1 MSELTKLE
9 KDKILIYLY
18 RNLKKIDFNNLNQ
31 DFFFKTINSVKF
43 LDNENL
49 IVQIADILFE
59 DLDKKFLKETK
70 LKVNKI
76 NKINKITQK
85 IHFLLS
91 VRFKIENKSSE
102 LINKVLAYLIK
113 NNKYDKVIT
122 YIYSVADSMWN
133 CSNDRSVDFN
143 YYSKRLILSFV
154 YSKILFI
161 KFFKTNLKQNEI
173 EKEISKSLDQVKII
187 SKFKLKLNFI
197 RSIEEFLSF
206 FTTQK
211 AGRGF

>member
-18 RNLKKIDFNNLNQ
+18 RNLKKIDFNNLNK
-31 DFFFKTINSVKF
+31 DLFFKTINSVKF

-49 IVQIADILFE
+49 IVQLADILFE

-70 LKVNKI
+70 LKV

-122 YIYSVADSMWN
+122 YIYSVADLMWN

-143 YYSKRLILSFV
+143 YYSKRLILSFI

-206 FTTQK
+206 FSTQK

>member
-18 RNLKKIDFNNLNQ
+18 HNLKKIDFNNLNQ

-70 LKVNKI
+70 LKV

>member
-31 DFFFKTINSVKF
+31 DLFFKTINSIKF

-49 IVQIADILFE
+49 IVQLADILFE

-70 LKVNKI
+70 LKI

-122 YIYSVADSMWN
+122 YIYSVADLMWN

-197 RSIEEFLSF
+197 RSIEEFFSF

>member
-1 MSELTKLE
+1 
-9 KDKILIYLY
+9 
-18 RNLKKIDFNNLNQ
+18 
-31 DFFFKTINSVKF
+31 
-43 LDNENL
+43 
-49 IVQIADILFE
+49 
-59 DLDKKFLKETK
+59 
-70 LKVNKI
+70 
-76 NKINKITQK
+76 
-85 IHFLLS
+85 
-91 VRFKIENKSSE
+91 
-102 LINKVLAYLIK
+102 
-113 NNKYDKVIT
+113 
-122 YIYSVADSMWN
+122 MWN

-197 RSIEEFLSF
+197 RSIEEFFSF

>member
-49 IVQIADILFE
+49 IVQIADIHFE

-70 LKVNKI
+70 LKV

>member
-59 DLDKKFLKETK
+59 DLDKKFLKETR
-70 LKVNKI
+70 LKV

-122 YIYSVADSMWN
+122 YIYSVADLMWN

-197 RSIEEFLSF
+197 RSIEEFFSF

>member
-1 MSELTKLE
+1 MSELTKIE
-9 KDKILIYLY
+9 KNKILIYLY
-18 RNLKKIDFNNLNQ
+18 RNFKKVDFNNLNQ
-31 DFFFKTINSVKF
+31 DFFFKRINSIKF

-49 IVQIADILFE
+49 FAKLADILFE

-70 LKVNKI
+70 LKVNKV
-76 NKINKITQK
+76 NKVTQK

-91 VRFKIENKSSE
+91 VRFKIENKSAE

-113 NNKYDKVIT
+113 NNKSKRVIT
-122 YIYSVADSMWN
+122 YIYSVSDLMWN

-154 YSKILFI
+154 YSKILFL
-161 KFFKTNLKQNEI
+161 KFFNTNLKQNEI
-173 EKEISKSLDQVKII
+173 EQEISKSLDQVKIL

-197 RSIEEFLSF
+197 ENTKEFLNL
-206 FTTQK
+206 FTAQK

>member
-76 NKINKITQK
+76 NKITQK

-122 YIYSVADSMWN
+122 YIYSVADLMWN

-161 KFFKTNLKQNEI
+161 NFFKTNLKQNEI

-197 RSIEEFLSF
+197 RSIEEFFSF

>member
-31 DFFFKTINSVKF
+31 DLFFKTINSVKF

-70 LKVNKI
+70 LKV

-197 RSIEEFLSF
+197 RSIEEFFSF

>member
-59 DLDKKFLKETK
+59 DLDKKFLKETR
-70 LKVNKI
+70 LKV

-197 RSIEEFLSF
+197 RSIEEFFSF

>member
-76 NKINKITQK
+76 NKITQK

-133 CSNDRSVDFN
+133 CSNDRSIDFN

-173 EKEISKSLDQVKII
+173 EEEISKSLDQVKII

>member
-76 NKINKITQK
+76 NKITQK

-122 YIYSVADSMWN
+122 YIYSVADLMWN

-206 FTTQK
+206 FSTQK

>member
-31 DFFFKTINSVKF
+31 DFFFKTINSDKF

-59 DLDKKFLKETK
+59 DLDKKFLKETR
-70 LKVNKI
+70 LKV

-122 YIYSVADSMWN
+122 YIYSVADLMWN

-161 KFFKTNLKQNEI
+161 KFFKTNLKKNEI

-197 RSIEEFLSF
+197 RSIEEFFSF

>member
-76 NKINKITQK
+76 NKISQK

>member
-1 MSELTKLE
+1 MSELTKIE
-9 KDKILIYLY
+9 KNKILIYLY
-18 RNLKKIDFNNLNQ
+18 RNFKKVDLNNLNQ
-31 DFFFKTINSVKF
+31 NFFFKRINSIKF

-49 IVQIADILFE
+49 FAKLADILFE

-70 LKVNKI
+70 LKVNKV
-76 NKINKITQK
+76 NKITQK

-91 VRFKIENKSSE
+91 VRFKIENKSAE

-113 NNKYDKVIT
+113 NNKSKRVIT
-122 YIYSVADSMWN
+122 YIYSVSDLMWN

-154 YSKILFI
+154 YSKILFL
-161 KFFKTNLKQNEI
+161 KFFNTNLKQNEI
-173 EKEISKSLDQVKII
+173 EQEISKSLDQVKIL

-197 RSIEEFLSF
+197 ENTKEFLNL
-206 FTTQK
+206 FTAQK

>member
-1 MSELTKLE
+1 MSELTKIE
-9 KDKILIYLY
+9 KNKILIYLY
-18 RNLKKIDFNNLNQ
+18 RNFKKVDLNNLNQ
-31 DFFFKTINSVKF
+31 NFFFKRINSIKF

-49 IVQIADILFE
+49 FAKLTDILFE

-70 LKVNKI
+70 LKVNKV
-76 NKINKITQK
+76 NKVTQK

-91 VRFKIENKSSE
+91 VRFKIENKSAE

-113 NNKYDKVIT
+113 NNKSKRVIT
-122 YIYSVADSMWN
+122 YIYSVSDLMWN

-154 YSKILFI
+154 YSKILFL
-161 KFFKTNLKQNEI
+161 KFFNTNLKQNEI
-173 EKEISKSLDQVKII
+173 EQEISKSLDQVKIL

-197 RSIEEFLSF
+197 ENTKEFLNL
-206 FTTQK
+206 FTAQK

>member
-76 NKINKITQK
+76 NKITQK

-91 VRFKIENKSSE
+91 VRFKIENKSAE

-113 NNKYDKVIT
+113 NNKSKRVIT
-122 YIYSVADSMWN
+122 YIYSVSDLMWN

>member
-9 KDKILIYLY
+9 KNKILIYLY
-18 RNLKKIDFNNLNQ
+18 RNFQKLDFNNLNQ
-31 DFFFKTINSVKF
+31 DLFFKKINSMKF

-49 IVQIADILFE
+49 IVQLADIFFE

-70 LKVNKI
+70 LKVNKV
-76 NKINKITQK
+76 NKITQK

-91 VRFKIENKSSE
+91 VRFRIENKNTD

-113 NNKYDKVIT
+113 NNKSNRVIA
-122 YIYSVADSMWN
+122 YIYSVSDLIWN

-154 YSKILFI
+154 YSKILFS
-161 KFFKTNLKQNEI
+161 KFFKKNLKQNEI
-173 EKEISKSLDQVKII
+173 EQQISKSLDQVKII

-197 RSIEEFLSF
+197 KNIKEFFSF
-206 FTTQK
+206 FTPQK

>member
-70 LKVNKI
+70 LKV

>member
-76 NKINKITQK
+76 NKITQK

-122 YIYSVADSMWN
+122 YIYSVADLMWN

-197 RSIEEFLSF
+197 RSIEEFFSF

>member
-31 DFFFKTINSVKF
+31 DLFFKTINSVKF

-49 IVQIADILFE
+49 IVQLADILFE

-70 LKVNKI
+70 LKV

-113 NNKYDKVIT
+113 NNKYNKVIT

>member
-1 MSELTKLE
+1 MPELTKPE
-9 KDKILIYLY
+9 KNKILIYLY
-18 RNLKKIDFNNLNQ
+18 RNFKKIDFNNLNQ
-31 DFFFKTINSVKF
+31 DLFFKRINSVKF

-49 IVQIADILFE
+49 IVQLADILFE
-59 DLDKKFLKETK
+59 DLDKKFLKETR
-70 LKVNKI
+70 LKV

-122 YIYSVADSMWN
+122 YIYSVADLMWN

-161 KFFKTNLKQNEI
+161 KFFKTNLKKNEI

-197 RSIEEFLSF
+197 RSIEEFFSF

>member
-1 MSELTKLE
+1 MSELTKIE
-9 KDKILIYLY
+9 KNKILIYLY
-18 RNLKKIDFNNLNQ
+18 RNFKKVDLNNLNQ
-31 DFFFKTINSVKF
+31 YFFFKRINSIKF

-49 IVQIADILFE
+49 FAKLADILFE

-70 LKVNKI
+70 LKVNKV
-76 NKINKITQK
+76 NKVTQK

-91 VRFKIENKSSE
+91 VRFKIENKSAE

-113 NNKYDKVIT
+113 NNKSKRVIT
-122 YIYSVADSMWN
+122 YIYSVSDLMWN

-154 YSKILFI
+154 YSKILFL
-161 KFFKTNLKQNEI
+161 KFFNTNLKQNEI
-173 EKEISKSLDQVKII
+173 EQEISKSLDQVKIL

-197 RSIEEFLSF
+197 ENTKEFLNL
-206 FTTQK
+206 FTAQK

>member
-18 RNLKKIDFNNLNQ
+18 RNLKKIDFNNLNK
-31 DFFFKTINSVKF
+31 DLFFKTINSVKF

-49 IVQIADILFE
+49 IVQLADILFE

-70 LKVNKI
+70 LKVNKV
-76 NKINKITQK
+76 NKITQK

-113 NNKYDKVIT
+113 NNKYNKVIT

>member
-1 MSELTKLE
+1 MTELTKLE
-9 KDKILIYLY
+9 KNKILIYLY
-18 RNLKKIDFNNLNQ
+18 RNFKKIDFNNLNQ
-31 DFFFKTINSVKF
+31 DLFFKRINLMKF

-49 IVQIADILFE
+49 FAKLVDILFE

-70 LKVNKI
+70 LKVNGV
-76 NKINKITQK
+76 NKISQK

-91 VRFKIENKSSE
+91 VRFKIENKSAE

-113 NNKYDKVIT
+113 NNKSKRVIT
-122 YIYSVADSMWN
+122 YIYSVSDLMWN

-143 YYSKRLILSFV
+143 YYSKRLILSLV
-154 YSKILFI
+154 YSKILFL
-161 KFFKTNLKQNEI
+161 KFFNTNLKQNEI
-173 EKEISKSLDQVKII
+173 EQEITKSLDHVKII

-197 RSIEEFLSF
+197 ENIKEFLNF
-206 FTTQK
+206 FTAQK

>member
-1 MSELTKLE
+1 MTELTKLE
-9 KDKILIYLY
+9 KNKILIYLY
-18 RNLKKIDFNNLNQ
+18 RNFKKIDFNNLNQ
-31 DFFFKTINSVKF
+31 DLFFKRINLMKF

-49 IVQIADILFE
+49 FAKLVDILFE

-70 LKVNKI
+70 LKVNKV
-76 NKINKITQK
+76 NKVTQK

-91 VRFKIENKSSE
+91 VRFKIENKSAE

-113 NNKYDKVIT
+113 NNKSKRVIT
-122 YIYSVADSMWN
+122 YIYSVSDLMWN

-143 YYSKRLILSFV
+143 YYSKRLILSLV
-154 YSKILFI
+154 YSKILFL
-161 KFFKTNLKQNEI
+161 KFFNTNLKQNEI
-173 EKEISKSLDQVKII
+173 EQEITKSLDQVKII

-197 RSIEEFLSF
+197 ENIKEFLNF
-206 FTTQK
+206 FTAQK

>member
-49 IVQIADILFE
+49 IVQLADILFE

-70 LKVNKI
+70 LKV

>member
-70 LKVNKI
+70 LKV

-173 EKEISKSLDQVKII
+173 EKEI
-187 SKFKLKLNFI
+187 
-197 RSIEEFLSF
+197 
-206 FTTQK
+206 
-211 AGRGF
+211 

>member
-31 DFFFKTINSVKF
+31 DLFFKTINSVKF

-49 IVQIADILFE
+49 IIQLSDILFE

-70 LKVNKI
+70 LKV

-122 YIYSVADSMWN
+122 YIYSVADLMWN

-173 EKEISKSLDQVKII
+173 KKEISKSLDQVKII

>member
-1 MSELTKLE
+1 MTELTKLE
-9 KDKILIYLY
+9 KNKILIYLY
-18 RNLKKIDFNNLNQ
+18 RNFKKIDFNNLNQ
-31 DFFFKTINSVKF
+31 DLFFKRINLMKF

-49 IVQIADILFE
+49 FAKLVDILFE

-70 LKVNKI
+70 LKVNGV
-76 NKINKITQK
+76 NKISQK

-91 VRFKIENKSSE
+91 VRFKIENKSAE

-113 NNKYDKVIT
+113 NNKSKRVIT
-122 YIYSVADSMWN
+122 YIYSVSDLMWN

-154 YSKILFI
+154 YSKILFL
-161 KFFKTNLKQNEI
+161 KFFNTNLKQNEI
-173 EKEISKSLDQVKII
+173 EQEISKSLDQVKIL

-197 RSIEEFLSF
+197 ENTKEFLNL
-206 FTTQK
+206 FTAQK

>member
-31 DFFFKTINSVKF
+31 DFFFKTINSDKF

-70 LKVNKI
+70 LKV

-122 YIYSVADSMWN
+122 YIYSVADLMWN

-161 KFFKTNLKQNEI
+161 KFFKTNLKKNEI

-197 RSIEEFLSF
+197 RSIEEFFSF

>member
-59 DLDKKFLKETK
+59 DLDKKFLKETR
-70 LKVNKI
+70 LKV

-122 YIYSVADSMWN
+122 YIYSVADLMWN